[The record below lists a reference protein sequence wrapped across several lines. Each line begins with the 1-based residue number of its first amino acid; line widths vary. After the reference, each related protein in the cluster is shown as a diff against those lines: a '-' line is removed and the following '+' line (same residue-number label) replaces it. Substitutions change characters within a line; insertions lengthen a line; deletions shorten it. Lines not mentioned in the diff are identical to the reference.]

1 MLKLCRTHLA
11 SPPWFP
17 PADGA
22 PTGDVAEALAGIA
35 GIAERHGA
43 PHGKI
48 ALAWLL
54 HRSPALCPTPGT
66 VSPVRPA
73 KDLGAAEIRLS
84 AENMSRLEAL
94 APA

>member
-1 MLKLCRTHLA
+1 MPKLCRTHCLA
-11 SPPWFP
+11 SLPWFP

-35 GIAERHGA
+35 ERHGA
-43 PHGKI
+43 TRGQI
-48 ALAWLL
+48 ALASLL
-54 HRSPALCPTPGT
+54 RRSLALCPTPGT
-66 VSPVRPA
+66 GSPVHPA

-84 AENMSRLEAL
+84 AENMSRPEAL

>member
-1 MLKLCRTHLA
+1 MLKLCQIHGLA

-22 PTGDVAEALAGIA
+22 PTFDVAEAPA

-43 PHGKI
+43 TRGQI

-54 HRSPALCPTPGT
+54 HRSPALCPTPGLG
-66 VSPVRPA
+66 SPNHPA
-73 KDLGAAEIRLS
+73 EALGAAEIRPS